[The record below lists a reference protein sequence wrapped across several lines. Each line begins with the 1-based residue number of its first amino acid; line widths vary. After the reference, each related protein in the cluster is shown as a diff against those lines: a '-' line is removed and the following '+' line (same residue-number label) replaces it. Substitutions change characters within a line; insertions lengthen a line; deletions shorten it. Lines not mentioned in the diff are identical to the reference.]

1 MHHKFTTMNLQDIP
15 KLKHTTSDNF
25 FLLAGPCA
33 IEGETMALKIAEK
46 VCKLTDDLKIPYIF
60 KGSFKK
66 ANRSRIDSFTGIG
79 DEKALKILR
88 KVSETF
94 DIPTV
99 TDIHE
104 VSDAALAAQYVDVLQ
119 IPAFL
124 VRQTDLVVAAA
135 QTGKVVNLK
144 KGQFMS
150 PEAMKHAVQKVK
162 DAGNEKAWITDR
174 GTMFGYQDMIVDFRG
189 IPTMRQ
195 YAPTVLDVTHSLQQ
209 PNQSSGVTGGRPD
222 MIETIA
228 RAGIVNNVDGLFIE
242 THFDPSNAKSDG
254 ANMLHID
261 HLDKLLTNLSA
272 IRRTINSL

>member
-1 MHHKFTTMNLQDIP
+1 MNLQDIP
-15 KLKHTTSDNF
+15 KIKHTNSNNF

-33 IEGETMALKIAEK
+33 IENEDMALRIAEK
-46 VCKLTDDLKIPYIF
+46 AVSITNKLEVPYIF

-79 DEKALKILR
+79 DEKALKILN

-94 DIPTV
+94 DVPTV
-99 TDIHE
+99 TDIHQ
-104 VSDAALAAQYVDVLQ
+104 VSDANLAAQYVDVLQ

-135 QTGKVVNLK
+135 KTGKVVNLK

-150 PEAMKHAVQKVK
+150 PEAMQHAVQKVK
-162 DAGNEKAWITDR
+162 DTGNNKAWITDR

-189 IPTMRQ
+189 IPTMRR
-195 YAPTVLDVTHSLQQ
+195 YAPVVLDVTHSLQQ
-209 PNQSSGVTGGRPD
+209 PNQTSGVTGGRPN

-242 THFDPSNAKSDG
+242 THFDPANAKSDG
-254 ANMLHID
+254 ANMLH
-261 HLDKLLTNLSA
+261 LDYLENLLTNLVA
-272 IRRTINSL
+272 IRKTVNGLS

>member
-1 MHHKFTTMNLQDIP
+1 MKLQEIP
-15 KLKHTTSDNF
+15 KIKHTNSNNF

-33 IEGETMALKIAEK
+33 IESEDMALRIAEK
-46 VCKLTDDLKIPYIF
+46 VVSITNKLEIPYIF

-66 ANRSRIDSFTGIG
+66 ANRSRIDSFSGIG
-79 DEKALKILR
+79 DEKALKILK

-94 DIPTV
+94 DVPTV
-99 TDIHE
+99 TDIHQ
-104 VSDAALAAQYVDVLQ
+104 VSDANLAAQYVDVLQ

-135 QTGKVVNLK
+135 RTGKVVNLK

-150 PEAMKHAVQKVK
+150 PEAMQYAVQKVK
-162 DAGNEKAWITDR
+162 DVGNNKVWITDR

-189 IPTMRQ
+189 IPTMRK
-195 YAPTVLDVTHSLQQ
+195 YAPVVLDVTHSLQQ
-209 PNQSSGVTGGRPD
+209 PNQTSGVTGGRPD

-242 THFDPSNAKSDG
+242 THFDPANAKSDG
-254 ANMLHID
+254 ANMLH
-261 HLDKLLTNLSA
+261 LDYLEKLLNNLVKIRKTITNF
-272 IRRTINSL
+272 

>member
-1 MHHKFTTMNLQDIP
+1 MQYKFTAMNLGDIP
-15 KLKHTTSDNF
+15 KLKHTSSDNF

-33 IEGETMALKIAEK
+33 IESETMALQIAEK
-46 VCKLTDDLKIPYIF
+46 VCKITEALEIPYIF

-88 KVSETF
+88 KVSQTF

-104 VSDAALAAQYVDVLQ
+104 VSDAAMAAQYVDVLQ

-135 QTGKVVNLK
+135 QTGKVINLK

-162 DAGNEKAWITDR
+162 DTGNEKAWITDR

-189 IPTMRQ
+189 IPTMRAF
-195 YAPTVLDVTHSLQQ
+195 APTVLDVTHSLQQ
-209 PNQSSGVTGGRPD
+209 PNQNSGVTGGRPD

-261 HLDKLLTNLSA
+261 HLEKLLTNLSA
-272 IRRTINSL
+272 IRSTINSL

>member
-1 MHHKFTTMNLQDIP
+1 MELNKIPQLQ
-15 KLKHTTSDNF
+15 HTNSDNF

-33 IEGETMALKIAEK
+33 IEGEDMALRIAE
-46 VCKLTDDLKIPYIF
+46 TILKITDKLEIPFIF

-94 DIPTV
+94 KIPTV

-104 VSDAALAAQYVDVLQ
+104 VSDAKMAAEYVDVLQ

-135 QTGKVVNLK
+135 ETGKVVNLK

-150 PEAMKHAVQKVK
+150 PESMKHAVTKVT
-162 DAGNEKAWITDR
+162 DCNNEQVMVTDR
-174 GTMFGYQDMIVDFRG
+174 GTMFGYHDMIVDFRG
-189 IPTMRQ
+189 IPTMREF
-195 YAPTVLDVTHSLQQ
+195 APTVLDVTHSLQQ

-228 RAGIVNNVDGLFIE
+228 RAGIATGADGIFIE
-242 THFDPSNAKSDG
+242 THFDPANAKSDG
-254 ANMLHID
+254 ANMLDIQY
-261 HLDKLLTNLSA
+261 LERLLSNLTA
-272 IRRTINSL
+272 IRKTVNSF